1 MENSLIAMFLG
12 MSVAGSAAALW
23 IDRKD
28 RMRVANDL
36 QIEVTVMREAM
47 KRINEAHN
55 GLMFQGSENQAQIT
69 MLIERMAILMQGINH
84 GR

>member
-1 MENSLIAMFLG
+1 MMDSTLLILG
-12 MSVAGSAAALW
+12 MSVAGSVVALW

-28 RMRVANDL
+28 RLRVANDL
-36 QIEVTVMREAM
+36 EIEVIVMREAM

-55 GLMFQGSENQAQIT
+55 SLIAQGADNAGQIA
-69 MLIERMAILMQGINH
+69 MLTERLSILLQGINN